1 MEPKMKRI
9 LLTMAI
15 VLLASSVAA
24 ITILGPGR
32 QQPAPKSQDSAA
44 AASQTETK
52 GDAKPDIK
60 AETKSDRKTEGQSEI
75 SGTSPKQEPAQ
86 AVPTSAG
93 AAPTAKPA
101 DSPASSAA
109 VKYSVRPPLSAPIRP
124 DSIGSLDPAK
134 HRFRIDF
141 APTSAGI
148 DRIVFSEFWLNAQ
161 DRIAAERNAA
171 AVAGGSMADVPPL
184 PPIESRYQLQSEG
197 KLAGFSVPLLAMHS
211 IIVDGVRV
219 DLFSKAWVQ
228 PQPGEFVAVID
239 DAQGQA
245 VLRVRRAYSIV
256 ADAGGG
262 FDLRME
268 QGVENLSSIPR
279 QVQIIHYAPSDL
291 ARSPDEMM
299 DIRRLKFG
307 YLLSTRRDPAQVS
320 VLSNDAM
327 LERADV
333 VKSVEAGRFDVWPN
347 EQQRAEEH
355 NLSWFGATNRYFAL
369 ALHALAEGEGGQ
381 WRGRSIAPLVEV
393 VRAQL
398 GSPAARDPSGAP
410 SLFAIVQSPLT
421 DVQPGTT
428 ADFSVG
434 VFAGPLDRRLL
445 DATPPYSLLE
455 MIGLIAYSL
464 GGCCAWCTF
473 AWLADI
479 LVEFLGILHTYVV
492 FDWGIAIIVL
502 VMVVRLLLH
511 PISKKSQVQM
521 QRISKGMAA
530 LKPELD
536 ALKARYGDDPKRMQ
550 QEQFRLYREKNINP
564 VGCLGGFLPTFLQMP
579 VWMALYAVLYLA
591 FELRQQPAF
600 FGVFQIFGGWQFLG
614 DLSAQDRFI
623 PLPFSVNLFLFT
635 LSSINIIPLLMGV
648 VFYVQQKYMAPPT
661 AQLSPEQAQQQKMM
675 RIMTVVMF
683 PLMLY
688 VAPSGLTLY
697 IMTSTLIGIWESKM
711 VRRQVE
717 EEERNPR
724 PVKTSKA
731 QDALGRIYQKAMER
745 AQEKQ
750 QRSKTFKGRG

>member
-1 MEPKMKRI
+1 MEPKLKRI

-15 VLLASSVAA
+15 VLGASSVAA

-32 QQPAPKSQDSAA
+32 QQPSPKPTEPAPAPLQP
-44 AASQTETK
+44 Q
-52 GDAKPDIK
+52 
-60 AETKSDRKTEGQSEI
+60 
-75 SGTSPKQEPAQ
+75 PKQESVAATPPPTPTPTPTPTQDASAQPAPKP
-86 AVPTSAG
+86 AAPSAASG
-93 AAPTAKPA
+93 AA
-101 DSPASSAA
+101 
-109 VKYSVRPPLSAPIRP
+109 KYSVRPPLSAPIRP
-124 DSIGSLDPAK
+124 DSIGSLDPAQ

-141 APTSAGI
+141 APTGAGI
-148 DRIVFSEFWLNAQ
+148 DRIIFSEFWLTAV
-161 DRIAAERNAA
+161 DRIAAERSAA
-171 AVAGGSMADVPPL
+171 ALAGGSIGNVPPM

-211 IIVDGVRV
+211 ITIDGSRI
-219 DLFSKAWVQ
+219 DLFSKAWMQ
-228 PQPGEFVAVID
+228 SQPGEFIAIID

-245 VLRVRRAYSIV
+245 VLRIRRAYSIV

-262 FDLRME
+262 FDLRLA
-268 QGVENLSSIPR
+268 QGVENLSAIPR

-291 ARSPDEMM
+291 ARSPSEMM

-320 VLSNDAM
+320 VLSNDGM

-333 VKSVEAGRFDVWPN
+333 VKSVQAGRFDVWPN
-347 EQQRAEEH
+347 DQQRAEEH
-355 NLSWFGATNRYFAL
+355 NLSWFGATNSYFAL
-369 ALHALAEGEGGQ
+369 ALHALGSGEGGKT
-381 WRGRSIAPLVEV
+381 GSKSLAPLIEG

-398 GSPAARDPSGAP
+398 GSPAPSDPSGAP
-410 SLFAIVQSPLT
+410 TLFAIVQSPLT
-421 DVQPGTT
+421 DVQPGAT

-434 VFAGPLDRRLL
+434 VFAGPLDRQLL
-445 DATPPYSLLE
+445 SGTVPYSTLE
-455 MIGLIAYSL
+455 MVGLIAYSL

-473 AWLADI
+473 AWLANI
-479 LVEFLGILHTYVV
+479 LVTFLDVLHSYLV
-492 FDWGIAIIVL
+492 FDWGIAIIAL
-502 VMVVRLLLH
+502 VIVVRLLLH

-579 VWMALYAVLYLA
+579 IWMALYAVLYLA

-600 FGVFQIFGGWQFLG
+600 FGLFQLFGGWQFLG
-614 DLSAQDRFI
+614 DLSAQDSFI

-648 VFYVQQKYMAPPT
+648 VFYVQQKYMAPPMT
-661 AQLSPEQAQQQKMM
+661 QLSPEQAQQQKMM
-675 RIMTVVMF
+675 RVMTVVMF

-724 PVKTSKA
+724 PAKPSKT
-731 QDALGRIYQKAMER
+731 QDALGRLYQQAMER

-750 QRSKTFKGRG
+750 NRKKTFKDRG

>member
-32 QQPAPKSQDSAA
+32 KQPAPKSQDIAV

-52 GDAKPDIK
+52 SDTKP
-60 AETKSDRKTEGQSEI
+60 ETKNDPAAERKSE
-75 SGTSPKQEPAQ
+75 TDAASPKQEPARAAPAAAPSAAA
-86 AVPTSAG
+86 AVPAATPAETG
-93 AAPTAKPA
+93 APSGTA
-101 DSPASSAA
+101 
-109 VKYSVRPPLSAPIRP
+109 KYSVRPPLSAPIRP
-124 DSIGSLDPAK
+124 DSIGSLDPAQ
-134 HRFRIDF
+134 HRFRVDF

-161 DRIAAERNAA
+161 DRIAAERHVA
-171 AVAGGSMADVPPL
+171 AVAGGSIGEIPPL

-211 IIVDGVRV
+211 IIVDGVRI
-219 DLFSKAWVQ
+219 DLFSKAWMQ
-228 PQPGEFVAVID
+228 SQPGEFVAIID

-245 VLRVRRAYSIV
+245 VLRVRRAYSII

-262 FDLRME
+262 FDVRLE
-268 QGVENLSSIPR
+268 QGVENLSGIPR

-291 ARSPDEMM
+291 ARSSGEMM

-333 VKSVEAGRFDVWPN
+333 VKSVDAGRFDVWPN

-369 ALHALAEGEGGQ
+369 ALHALPTGEESATGGK
-381 WRGRSIAPLVEV
+381 SIARLVEV

-398 GSPAARDPSGAP
+398 GSPAASDPTGAP
-410 SLFAIVQSPLT
+410 SLFAIVQSPMT
-421 DVQPGTT
+421 DVQPGAT

-434 VFAGPLDRRLL
+434 VFAGPLDRNLL
-445 DATPPYSLLE
+445 SATVPYSLLE
-455 MIGLIAYSL
+455 MVGLIAYSL

-473 AWLADI
+473 AWLANI
-479 LVEFLGILHTYVV
+479 LVEFLGTLHAYLV

-579 VWMALYAVLYLA
+579 IWMALYAVLYLA

-600 FGVFQIFGGWQFLG
+600 FGVFQVFGGWQFLG

-675 RIMTVVMF
+675 RVMTVVMF

-731 QDALGRIYQKAMER
+731 QDVLGRIYQKAMER

-750 QRSKTFKGRG
+750 QRSKTFKDRG

>member
-32 QQPAPKSQDSAA
+32 KQPAPKSQDIAV

-52 GDAKPDIK
+52 SDTKP
-60 AETKSDRKTEGQSEI
+60 ETKNDPAAERKSE
-75 SGTSPKQEPAQ
+75 TDAASPKQEPARAAPAAAPSAAA
-86 AVPTSAG
+86 AVPTVTPAETG
-93 AAPTAKPA
+93 APSGTA
-101 DSPASSAA
+101 
-109 VKYSVRPPLSAPIRP
+109 KYSVRPPLSAPIRP
-124 DSIGSLDPAK
+124 DSIGSLDPAQ
-134 HRFRIDF
+134 HRFRVDF

-161 DRIAAERNAA
+161 DRIAAERHVA
-171 AVAGGSMADVPPL
+171 AVAGGSIGEIPPL

-211 IIVDGVRV
+211 IIVDGVRI
-219 DLFSKAWVQ
+219 DLFSKAWMQ
-228 PQPGEFVAVID
+228 SQPGEFVAIID

-245 VLRVRRAYSIV
+245 VLRVRRAYSII

-262 FDLRME
+262 FDVRLE
-268 QGVENLSSIPR
+268 QGVENLSGIPR

-291 ARSPDEMM
+291 ARSPGEMM

-333 VKSVEAGRFDVWPN
+333 VKSVDAGRFDVWPN

-369 ALHALAEGEGGQ
+369 ALHALPTGEESATGGK
-381 WRGRSIAPLVEV
+381 SIARLVEV

-398 GSPAARDPSGAP
+398 GSPAASDPTGAP
-410 SLFAIVQSPLT
+410 SLFAIVQSPMT
-421 DVQPGTT
+421 DVQPGAT

-434 VFAGPLDRRLL
+434 VFAGPLDRNLL
-445 DATPPYSLLE
+445 SATVPYSLLE
-455 MIGLIAYSL
+455 MVGLIAYSL

-473 AWLADI
+473 AWLANI
-479 LVEFLGILHTYVV
+479 LVEFLGTLHAYLV

-579 VWMALYAVLYLA
+579 IWMALYAVLYLA

-600 FGVFQIFGGWQFLG
+600 FGVFQVFGGWQFLG

-675 RIMTVVMF
+675 RVMTVVMF

-724 PVKTSKA
+724 PVKSSKA
-731 QDALGRIYQKAMER
+731 QDVLGRIYQKAMER

-750 QRSKTFKGRG
+750 QRSKTFKDRG

>member
-32 QQPAPKSQDSAA
+32 KQPAPKSQDIAV

-52 GDAKPDIK
+52 SDTKP
-60 AETKSDRKTEGQSEI
+60 ETKNDPAAERKSE
-75 SGTSPKQEPAQ
+75 TDAASPKQEPARAAPAAAPSAAA
-86 AVPTSAG
+86 AVPAATPAETG
-93 AAPTAKPA
+93 APSGTA
-101 DSPASSAA
+101 
-109 VKYSVRPPLSAPIRP
+109 KYSVRPPLSAPIRP
-124 DSIGSLDPAK
+124 DSIGSLDPAQ
-134 HRFRIDF
+134 HRFRVDF

-161 DRIAAERNAA
+161 DRIAAERHVA
-171 AVAGGSMADVPPL
+171 AVAGGSIGEIPPL

-211 IIVDGVRV
+211 IIVDGVRI
-219 DLFSKAWVQ
+219 DLFSKAWMQ
-228 PQPGEFVAVID
+228 SQPGEFVAIID

-245 VLRVRRAYSIV
+245 VLRVRRAYSII

-262 FDLRME
+262 FDVRLE
-268 QGVENLSSIPR
+268 QGVENLSGIPR

-291 ARSPDEMM
+291 ARSSGEMM

-369 ALHALAEGEGGQ
+369 ALHALPTGEESATGGK
-381 WRGRSIAPLVEV
+381 SIARLVEV

-398 GSPAARDPSGAP
+398 GSPAASDPTGAP
-410 SLFAIVQSPLT
+410 SLFAIVQSPMT
-421 DVQPGTT
+421 DVQPGAT

-434 VFAGPLDRRLL
+434 VFAGPLDRNLL
-445 DATPPYSLLE
+445 SATVPYSLLE
-455 MIGLIAYSL
+455 MVGLIAYSL

-473 AWLADI
+473 AWLANI
-479 LVEFLGILHTYVV
+479 LVEFLGTLHAYLV

-579 VWMALYAVLYLA
+579 IWMALYAVLYLA

-600 FGVFQIFGGWQFLG
+600 FGVFQVFGGWQFLG

-675 RIMTVVMF
+675 RVMTVVMF

-731 QDALGRIYQKAMER
+731 QDVLGRIYQKAMER

-750 QRSKTFKGRG
+750 QRSKTFKDRG

>member
-1 MEPKMKRI
+1 MKRI

-24 ITILGPGR
+24 VTILGPGR
-32 QQPAPKSQDSAA
+32 TQPSTKQAPAP
-44 AASQTETK
+44 
-52 GDAKPDIK
+52 
-60 AETKSDRKTEGQSEI
+60 
-75 SGTSPKQEPAQ
+75 PAP
-86 AVPTSAG
+86 APAPAPTPTTPPAP
-93 AAPTAKPA
+93 APAPAPTAAATPA
-101 DSPASSAA
+101 AKSADTA
-109 VKYSVRPPLSAPIRP
+109 APNSKAKYAVRPPLSAPIRP
-124 DSIGSLDPAK
+124 DSIGSLDPAQ

-148 DRIVFSEFWLNAQ
+148 DRIIFSEFWVNAQ
-161 DRIAAERNAA
+161 DRIAAERHAA
-171 AVAGGSMADVPPL
+171 AVAGGSLGEAPPM

-197 KLAGFSVPLLAMHS
+197 KLSGFSVPLLAMHS
-211 IIVDGVRV
+211 IIIDGVRV
-219 DLFSKAWVQ
+219 DLFSKAWMQ
-228 PQPGEFVAVID
+228 SQPGEFVAIID
-239 DAQGQA
+239 DAQGQS
-245 VLRVRRAYSIV
+245 VLRVKRAYSIV
-256 ADAGGG
+256 AAAGGG
-262 FDLRME
+262 FDLRLQ
-268 QGVENLSSIPR
+268 QGVENLSGIPR

-291 ARSPDEMM
+291 ARSPNEMM

-307 YLLSTRRDPAQVS
+307 YLLSTRRDPAQAS

-333 VKSVEAGRFDVWPN
+333 VKSVQAGRFDVWPN

-369 ALHALAEGEGGQ
+369 ALHALPASEGG
-381 WRGRSIAPLVEV
+381 GTVSKSLAPVVEV

-398 GSPAARDPSGAP
+398 GSPAPSDPTGAP

-421 DVQPGTT
+421 DVQPGAT

-434 VFAGPLDRRLL
+434 VFAGPLDRNLL
-445 DATPPYSLLE
+445 ATTAPYSLLE
-455 MIGLIAYSL
+455 MVGLIAYSL
-464 GGCCAWCTF
+464 GGCCSWCTF
-473 AWLADI
+473 AWLANI
-479 LVEFLGILHTYVV
+479 LVSFLGLLHGYLV
-492 FDWGIAIIVL
+492 FDWGLAIIAL
-502 VMVVRLLLH
+502 VIVVRLLLH

-579 VWMALYAVLYLA
+579 IWMALYAVLYLA

-600 FGVFQIFGGWQFLG
+600 FGVFQLFGGWEFLG

-623 PLPFSVNLFLFT
+623 PLPTSVNLFLFT
-635 LSSINIIPLLMGV
+635 LSSINIIPLLMGG
-648 VFYVQQKYMAPPT
+648 VFYVQQKYMAPPQT
-661 AQLSPEQAQQQKMM
+661 QLSPEQAQQQKMM
-675 RIMTVVMF
+675 RVMTVVMF

-688 VAPSGLTLY
+688 AAPSGLTLY

-717 EEERNPR
+717 EEERNPT
-724 PVKTSKA
+724 PPKPSKTR
-731 QDALGRIYQKAMER
+731 DALGRLYEKAMER

-750 QRSKTFKGRG
+750 QRSKKFKDR

>member
-1 MEPKMKRI
+1 MKRI
-9 LLTMAI
+9 LLTMVI

-32 QQPAPKSQDSAA
+32 KQPAPKSQEVAV
-44 AASQTETK
+44 AASQSETK
-52 GDAKPDIK
+52 RETKPDPK
-60 AETKSDRKTEGQSEI
+60 PELKPEPDAAPPKGESPQAALTAAPPATKPAETAAP
-75 SGTSPKQEPAQ
+75 SGTA
-86 AVPTSAG
+86 
-93 AAPTAKPA
+93 
-101 DSPASSAA
+101 
-109 VKYSVRPPLSAPIRP
+109 KYSVRPPLSAPLRP
-124 DSIGSLDPAK
+124 DSIGSLDPAQ

-161 DRIAAERNAA
+161 DRIAAERHVA
-171 AVAGGSMADVPPL
+171 AVAGGSIGEIPPL

-211 IIVDGVRV
+211 IIVDGVRI
-219 DLFSKAWVQ
+219 DLFSKAWMQ
-228 PQPGEFVAVID
+228 SQPGEFVAIID

-245 VLRVRRAYSIV
+245 VLRVRRAYSII

-262 FDLRME
+262 FDVRLE
-268 QGVENLSSIPR
+268 QGVENLSGIPR

-291 ARSPDEMM
+291 ARSSGEMM

-347 EQQRAEEH
+347 EQQRVEEH

-369 ALHALAEGEGGQ
+369 ALHALPTGEESATGSK
-381 WRGRSIAPLVEV
+381 SIARLVEV

-398 GSPAARDPSGAP
+398 GSPAASDPTGAP
-410 SLFAIVQSPLT
+410 SLFAIVQSPMT
-421 DVQPGTT
+421 DVQPGAT

-434 VFAGPLDRRLL
+434 VFAGPLDRNLL
-445 DATPPYSLLE
+445 SATVPYSLLE
-455 MIGLIAYSL
+455 MVGLIAYSL

-473 AWLADI
+473 AWLANI
-479 LVEFLGILHTYVV
+479 LVEFLGTLHAYLV

-579 VWMALYAVLYLA
+579 IWMALYAVLYLA

-600 FGVFQIFGGWQFLG
+600 FGVFQVFGGWQFLG

-675 RIMTVVMF
+675 RVMTVVMF

-731 QDALGRIYQKAMER
+731 QDVLGRIYQKAMER

-750 QRSKTFKGRG
+750 QRSKTFKDRG

>member
-32 QQPAPKSQDSAA
+32 KQPAPKSQDIAV

-52 GDAKPDIK
+52 SDTKP
-60 AETKSDRKTEGQSEI
+60 ETKNDPAAERKSE
-75 SGTSPKQEPAQ
+75 TDAASPKQEPARAAPAAAPSAAA
-86 AVPTSAG
+86 AVPAATPAETG
-93 AAPTAKPA
+93 APSGTA
-101 DSPASSAA
+101 
-109 VKYSVRPPLSAPIRP
+109 KYSVRPPLSAPIRP
-124 DSIGSLDPAK
+124 DSIGSLDPAQ
-134 HRFRIDF
+134 HRFRVDF

-161 DRIAAERNAA
+161 DRIAAERHVA
-171 AVAGGSMADVPPL
+171 AVAGGSIGEIPPL

-211 IIVDGVRV
+211 IIVDGVRI
-219 DLFSKAWVQ
+219 DLFSKAWMQ
-228 PQPGEFVAVID
+228 SQPGEFVAIID

-245 VLRVRRAYSIV
+245 VLRVRRAYSII

-262 FDLRME
+262 FDVRLE
-268 QGVENLSSIPR
+268 QGVENLSGIPR

-291 ARSPDEMM
+291 ARSSGEMM

-369 ALHALAEGEGGQ
+369 ALHALPTGEESATGGK
-381 WRGRSIAPLVEV
+381 SIARLVEV

-398 GSPAARDPSGAP
+398 GSPAASDPTGAP
-410 SLFAIVQSPLT
+410 SLFAIVQSPMT
-421 DVQPGTT
+421 DVQPGAT

-434 VFAGPLDRRLL
+434 VFAGPLDRSLL
-445 DATPPYSLLE
+445 SATVPYSLLE
-455 MIGLIAYSL
+455 MVGLIAYSL

-473 AWLADI
+473 AWLANI
-479 LVEFLGILHTYVV
+479 LVEFLGTLHAYLV

-579 VWMALYAVLYLA
+579 IWMALYAVLYLA

-600 FGVFQIFGGWQFLG
+600 FGVFQVFGGWQFLG

-675 RIMTVVMF
+675 RVMTVVMF

-731 QDALGRIYQKAMER
+731 QDVLGRIYQKAMER

-750 QRSKTFKGRG
+750 QRSKTFKDRG